1 MKYTKYSCKKNIFIR
16 AKIFTGFALADMAAA
31 YSKDTLFGD
40 REVLESLFAQFDSIV
55 VLDTETTG
63 FSPRSDEVIELA
75 LLRVTAAG
83 EAEEY
88 DEFIRLS
95 PGKRLPDKI
104 TDLTGITEE
113 MLRGGVGKNEA
124 ARALADMLG
133 HGRTLVAAYNA
144 QFDLV
149 FLYYL
154 LDAYGLAGTLRG
166 VRFLDALT
174 VYKDRRPYPHRL
186 ADAVAAY
193 ALVSQNTHR
202 AIDDAHATWEL
213 LCAMDAEAGD
223 LDRYLNLFGY
233 NAKYGLPKRRISSVA
248 YRPQGFDAVGKLYDI
263 PEEGCT

>member
-1 MKYTKYSCKKNIFIR
+1 M
-16 AKIFTGFALADMAAA
+16 
-31 YSKDTLFGD
+31 
-40 REVLESLFAQFDSIV
+40 LESLFAQFDSIV

-144 QFDLV
+144 QVDLV
-149 FLYYL
+149 F
-154 LDAYGLAGTLRG
+154 
-166 VRFLDALT
+166 
-174 VYKDRRPYPHRL
+174 VY
-186 ADAVAAY
+186 
-193 ALVSQNTHR
+193 
-202 AIDDAHATWEL
+202 
-213 LCAMDAEAGD
+213 
-223 LDRYLNLFGY
+223 
-233 NAKYGLPKRRISSVA
+233 
-248 YRPQGFDAVGKLYDI
+248 
-263 PEEGCT
+263 

>member
-1 MKYTKYSCKKNIFIR
+1 M
-16 AKIFTGFALADMAAA
+16 
-31 YSKDTLFGD
+31 
-40 REVLESLFAQFDSIV
+40 LESLFAQFDSIV

-95 PGKRLPDKI
+95 PGKRLPEKI
-104 TDLTGITEE
+104 TELTGITEE

-124 ARALADMLG
+124 ARALADMLA
-133 HGRTLVAAYNA
+133 HGRTLVVAYNA

-223 LDRYLNLFGY
+223 LDRYLNPFGY

-263 PEEGCT
+263 PEDGCT

>member
-1 MKYTKYSCKKNIFIR
+1 
-16 AKIFTGFALADMAAA
+16 
-31 YSKDTLFGD
+31 
-40 REVLESLFAQFDSIV
+40 
-55 VLDTETTG
+55 
-63 FSPRSDEVIELA
+63 
-75 LLRVTAAG
+75 
-83 EAEEY
+83 
-88 DEFIRLS
+88 
-95 PGKRLPDKI
+95 
-104 TDLTGITEE
+104 

-124 ARALADMLG
+124 ARALADMLA
-133 HGRTLVAAYNA
+133 HGRTLVCAYNA

>member
-1 MKYTKYSCKKNIFIR
+1 M
-16 AKIFTGFALADMAAA
+16 
-31 YSKDTLFGD
+31 
-40 REVLESLFAQFDSIV
+40 LESLFAQFDSIV

-95 PGKRLPDKI
+95 PGKRLPEKI
-104 TDLTGITEE
+104 TELTGITEE

-124 ARALADMLG
+124 ARALADMLA
-133 HGRTLVAAYNA
+133 HGRTLVVAYNA

-186 ADAVAAY
+186 ADAVA
-193 ALVSQNTHR
+193 
-202 AIDDAHATWEL
+202 EL

-263 PEEGCT
+263 PEDGCT

>member
-1 MKYTKYSCKKNIFIR
+1 M
-16 AKIFTGFALADMAAA
+16 
-31 YSKDTLFGD
+31 
-40 REVLESLFAQFDSIV
+40 LESLFAQFDSIV

-133 HGRTLVAAYNA
+133 HGRTLVAGSERHQEGEDGQDMLHTDHRFCKNTEIS
-144 QFDLV
+144 V
-149 FLYYL
+149 YL
-154 LDAYGLAGTLRG
+154 QR
-166 VRFLDALT
+166 
-174 VYKDRRPYPHRL
+174 
-186 ADAVAAY
+186 
-193 ALVSQNTHR
+193 
-202 AIDDAHATWEL
+202 
-213 LCAMDAEAGD
+213 
-223 LDRYLNLFGY
+223 
-233 NAKYGLPKRRISSVA
+233 
-248 YRPQGFDAVGKLYDI
+248 
-263 PEEGCT
+263 